1 MALISNPFKSK
12 KSLPTVDA
20 VSDET
25 VSNPP
30 VGPMETVVDATFVAI
45 VPIECELDG
54 MAAEAVGKLASIVL
68 DRNQAPDNQHGIH
81 AEISLMDCS
90 LPAPN
95 GDRADLIAHGG
106 KVVLEFQGC
115 SYVPRSM
122 NSGLNC
128 HKPTSV
134 EVEISV
140 TTARQSER
148 QGEASGEMS
157 AETSMAGGMTGF
169 KGSAKMAGKAAGKTG
184 RKDGD
189 STSQVASTKVPQ
201 QIISGSSHR
210 KRVEITIDPLRHANG
225 EAVRSHGRLW
235 NDQVAVVK
243 VDEDK
248 ASVTAYF
255 QTYRD
260 GDVALTGGTG
270 VFAEQRSIEQ
280 QKIVDMLFRRLLSGG
295 RCRMETLQLSDGM
308 DDQNV

>member
-1 MALISNPFKSK
+1 MARSFNPFKSK
-12 KSLPTVDA
+12 KPSAKADAVADETANNLPVVQAETAVEAACDTALPTD
-20 VSDET
+20 
-25 VSNPP
+25 
-30 VGPMETVVDATFVAI
+30 
-45 VPIECELDG
+45 CELDG
-54 MAAEAVGKLASIVL
+54 MAAEAIGKLASIVL
-68 DRNQAPDNQHGIH
+68 DRNQAPNNQHGVH

-115 SYVPRSM
+115 SYVPRSL

-148 QGEASGEMS
+148 QGEASGEFS
-157 AETSMAGGMTGF
+157 AETAMEGGMTGF

-189 STSQVASTKVPQ
+189 AASQVASTKVPQ

-243 VDEDK
+243 VEEDES
-248 ASVTAYF
+248 SVSAYF

-260 GDVALTGGTG
+260 GDVMLTGGTG
-270 VFAEQRSIEQ
+270 VFAEPRNIEQ
-280 QKIVDMLFRRLLSGG
+280 QKVVDMLFRRMLSSG
-295 RCRMETLQLSDGM
+295 RRLM
-308 DDQNV
+308 DELPLPRQKDDKNG